1 MLNIGPD
8 SMGDVPETSV
18 KNLIT
23 LGNWLK
29 INGEGIYNT
38 KRWKITHE
46 GPTQI
51 FMKGT
56 NHREKN
62 KGKSLEFTSKD
73 FWFTINTNYLFAT
86 ALVYPQENESI
97 IIESLSKLSGYKV
110 KSVNQLGSINSLQ
123 WKQTKTGLRI
133 NGVQRTASGLG
144 YTLKIDID

>member
-23 LGNWLK
+23 LGKWLK

-51 FMKGT
+51 FM
-56 NHREKN
+56 N
-62 KGKSLEFTSKD
+62 
-73 FWFTINTNYLFAT
+73 
-86 ALVYPQENESI
+86 LVP
-97 IIESLSKLSGYKV
+97 
-110 KSVNQLGSINSLQ
+110 
-123 WKQTKTGLRI
+123 
-133 NGVQRTASGLG
+133 
-144 YTLKIDID
+144 LKIYGERQKN